1 MSMNRKTRAQPD
13 LAAEIMNYF
22 LRNPNAADDLHGI
35 AGFRLLDEAIY
46 RHVAHV
52 SEALEWL
59 VSVGWL
65 NKMSSTSSN
74 PIFTLNTAARIEAE
88 QFVADRPHPAHA
100 PDKGEEDPR

>member
-1 MSMNRKTRAQPD
+1 MNGKPRAQRE
-13 LAAEIMNYF
+13 LAIEIMSYF

-52 SEALEWL
+52 SDALEWL

-65 NKMSSTSSN
+65 IKMESTSSD
-74 PIFTLNTAARIEAE
+74 PIFSLNAAARREAE
-88 QFVADRPHPAHA
+88 EFVAGRSRPGHDADRIETKPSS
-100 PDKGEEDPR
+100 